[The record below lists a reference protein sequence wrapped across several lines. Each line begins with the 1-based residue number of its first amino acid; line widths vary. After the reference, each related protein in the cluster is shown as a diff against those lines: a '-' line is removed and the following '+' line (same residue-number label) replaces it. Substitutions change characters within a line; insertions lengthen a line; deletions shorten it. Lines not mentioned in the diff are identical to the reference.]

1 MMRAFVSAA
10 FDLWRKSENGQ
21 RPIISAVT
29 PYLVTPRNGARLAK
43 IMLGGWKVPSVD
55 GGSAHAILAAFSGDP
70 VMEAKPAPL
79 TPSEYLDREGRSP
92 INVSTSTARS
102 TQRPARSAGTI

>member
-1 MMRAFVSAA
+1 MMWALVSAA

-43 IMLGGWKVPSVD
+43 IMLGGWKAPSVD
-55 GGSAHAILAAFSGDP
+55 GESAHAILAAFSGNP
-70 VMEAKPAPL
+70 VMEPKPAPL

-92 INVSTSTARS
+92 IKREYVDGES